1 LIITML
7 PITGMKISEPG
18 AEILPTKYD
27 SRQGYD
33 IIVEAYDERSVSP
46 IMVAIEM
53 DKAYYEESSID
64 AMTAFTEDV
73 KGIENVSS
81 VDSYISVAEDLGE
94 LDTKGMVALDEV
106 RNVLEEEQ
114 LVSNQTAIV
123 IVESAV
129 YPLDE
134 KTSNI
139 IHEIRGLEHDG
150 LTTYVFGETAMN
162 VDMIERIA
170 KGVPF

>member
-1 LIITML
+1 
-7 PITGMKISEPG
+7 
-18 AEILPTKYD
+18 
-27 SRQGYD
+27 
-33 IIVEAYDERSVSP
+33 SP

-170 KGVPF
+170 KGVPFTIGFVFLMTFIILLVAFQSVVLPLKAIAMNVLSLGASFG